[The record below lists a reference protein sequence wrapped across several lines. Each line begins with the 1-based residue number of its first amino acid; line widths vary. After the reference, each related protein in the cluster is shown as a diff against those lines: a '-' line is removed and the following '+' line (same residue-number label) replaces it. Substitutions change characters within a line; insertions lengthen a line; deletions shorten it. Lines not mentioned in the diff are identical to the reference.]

1 MRLYADLPA
10 RRVRQV
16 TGDVLV
22 LVWLGLCVAAGA
34 AVHGAIAVVAG
45 PFRQVAE
52 VGGGIEAN
60 MTSAGATAGG
70 VPLVGDRLAAPFDGV
85 AAAGER
91 LQRAGLDGAGLV
103 ETLAV
108 VVGVLLAT
116 LPALVVLV
124 PWLVARL
131 RFARHAGEV
140 RRLAAD
146 PAGLDL
152 LALRALAHRPPSL
165 LAAAAAAPVRAWRDG
180 DPAATRR
187 LAGLELAR
195 WGVAPPPDAD
205 D

>member
-34 AVHGAIAVVAG
+34 AVRGAIAVVAG
-45 PFRQVAE
+45 PLRQVAE

-60 MTSAGATAGG
+60 MTSASATAGG
-70 VPLVGDRLAAPFDGV
+70 VPLVGDRLAGPFDGV
-85 AAAGER
+85 AVAGER

-108 VVGVLLAT
+108 VVGVLLTT

-131 RFARHAGEV
+131 RFVRRADEV

-152 LALRALAHRPPSL
+152 LALRALAHRPPAM
-165 LAAAAAAPVRAWRDG
+165 LAATAGAPARAWRDG
-180 DPAATRR
+180 DPKATRR

-195 WGVAPPPDAD
+195 WGVAPPRDAD
-205 D
+205 G